1 MNKFKILEE
10 ILILFFIIDII
21 NNIDILILYEQGHI
35 MLNLH
40 VSIQILPYIN
50 YSLNK
55 QIKMH
60 LTKTSNGEWM
70 YQKAAYVSLHSVI
83 YSCTFNNFNKD

>member
-1 MNKFKILEE
+1 MTSEVLRDLNRKFSSHFSNAMNKFEILEE
-10 ILILFFIIDII
+10 ILIIFFIIDII

-60 LTKTSNGEWM
+60 LTKTSNGE
-70 YQKAAYVSLHSVI
+70 
-83 YSCTFNNFNKD
+83 